1 MEPYRLLFPLGVVYA
16 VAGAALWAAGALGWM
31 PYPAELHRMLMIE
44 GFELSFVAG
53 FLLTAIPGLTHSE
66 KARPA
71 EVAAGLGAL
80 ALFGVLAVAGWTAWA
95 HVAAAATIAVL
106 ATAALR
112 RLARATPPTAAT
124 LPAPVEFVFIALGL
138 CFGLAGTVLL
148 AFEAGGQMLLVGPRF
163 GDRLLSL
170 GMVLSLVLGVGGLL
184 VPTFSGM
191 RDPLEI
197 PLIAR
202 PHERGRRLWFYIPV
216 VAALV
221 AAFVLE
227 WAGRAMAGAM
237 VRALAGSAILLMVWK
252 LPRGPGRRD
261 LSAYAMW
268 SAGILTLIGLW
279 LLVLLPARPMAGLH
293 VLFIGGYGLLT
304 FAIGTR
310 VVVAHGRHGL
320 IAEPRVFGPLAA
332 AFVAGALLLR
342 LSAEY
347 SSGLALILY
356 GWAGAAWTL
365 AWIAWAAGA
374 LPRIVRLNS
383 IPTPHGPRPAHPPV
397 TIGPPRDPRRT

>member
-1 MEPYRLLFPLGVVYA
+1 MEPYRLFFPLGALYA
-16 VAGAALWAAGALGWM
+16 IAGTALWTASAFGWP
-31 PYPAELHRMLMIE
+31 PYPATLHRMLMIE
-44 GFELSFVAG
+44 GFELAFVAG

-80 ALFGVLAVAGWTAWA
+80 ALFGVLAVAGLHTWA
-95 HVAAAATIAVL
+95 HVAAAAVIGVL
-106 ATAALR
+106 VVAALR
-112 RLARATPPTAAT
+112 RLPRATLAP
-124 LPAPVEFVFIALGL
+124 PVEFVFIALGL
-138 CFGLAGTVLL
+138 CFGLAGTVILALDPAGQLL
-148 AFEAGGQMLLVGPRF
+148 PHLPRL

-202 PHERGRRLWFYIPV
+202 PHERGPRFVFY
-216 VAALV
+216 AAVMGGLL
-221 AAFVLE
+221 AAFALE
-227 WAGRAMAGAM
+227 IAQLPLAGAI
-237 VRALAGSAILLMVWK
+237 VRALAGTAILVMVWK
-252 LPRGPGRRD
+252 LPRGPGRGD

-268 SAGILTLIGLW
+268 GAGVMTLLGLW

-320 IAEPRVFGPLAA
+320 TAEPQVFGPLAA

-342 LSAEY
+342 VAAEHF
-347 SSGLALILY
+347 GGIAIHLY
-356 GWAGAAWTL
+356 GWAGGAWTL

-374 LPRIVRLNS
+374 LPRIARLNAT
-383 IPTPHGPRPAHPPV
+383 PTPHGTGPARPPV
-397 TIGPPRDPRRT
+397 TISSDPRDARRT

>member
-1 MEPYRLLFPLGVVYA
+1 MEPYRLFFPLGVIYA
-16 VAGAALWAAGALGWM
+16 IAGAALWVAGALGVL
-31 PYPAELHRMLMIE
+31 PYPAALHRMLMIE

-71 EVAAGLGAL
+71 ETVSALGAL
-80 ALFGVLAVAGWTAWA
+80 ALAGLLGVAGLERWA
-95 HVAAAATIAVL
+95 HAAAAAVIAVL
-106 ATAALR
+106 AVVALR
-112 RLARATPPTAAT
+112 RLPRATLAP
-124 LPAPVEFVFIALGL
+124 PVEFAFIALGL

-148 AFEAGGQMLLVGPRF
+148 ALDPAGQMLPHLPRF

-202 PHERGRRLWFYIPV
+202 PHERGPRLAFYAAV
-216 VAALV
+216 MAALI
-221 AAFVLE
+221 AAFALE
-227 WAGRAMAGAM
+227 IAGLPSAGAI
-237 VRALAGSAILLMVWK
+237 VRALAGSAILMMVWK
-252 LPRGPGRRD
+252 LPRGPGRGD

-268 SAGILTLIGLW
+268 GAGLMTLIGLW
-279 LLVLLPARPMAGLH
+279 LLVLWPARPMAGLH

-310 VVVAHGRHGL
+310 VVVAHGKHGL
-320 IAEPRVFGPLAA
+320 IAEPRVFGPLAV
-332 AFVAGALLLR
+332 AFVACALLLR
-342 LSAEY
+342 IAAE
-347 SSGLALILY
+347 SFGAVALILY

-374 LPRIVRLNS
+374 LPRIVRLNV
-383 IPTPHGPRPAHPPV
+383 IPGPHGPGPAHRPV
-397 TIGPPRDPRRT
+397 NIEAPQGARRG

>member
-1 MEPYRLLFPLGVVYA
+1 MVEPYRLFFPLGVVYA
-16 VAGAALWAAGALGWM
+16 VAGAALWTASAFGWL
-31 PYPAELHRMLMIE
+31 PYPAALHRMLMIE
-44 GFELSFVAG
+44 GFELAFVAG

-71 EVAAGLGAL
+71 EVAAGLGTL
-80 ALFGVLAVAGWTAWA
+80 ALFGVLTVAGLHAWA
-95 HVAAAATIAVL
+95 HAAAAATLLVL
-106 ATAALR
+106 VIAALR
-112 RLARATPPTAAT
+112 RLPKAT
-124 LPAPVEFVFIALGL
+124 LAPPVEFVFIALGL
-138 CFGLAGTVLL
+138 CFGLAGTVVL
-148 AFEAGGQMLLVGPRF
+148 ALDPAGQMLPHLPRF

-202 PHERGRRLWFYIPV
+202 PHERGPRFVFYAAV
-216 VAALV
+216 MVALV
-221 AAFVLE
+221 AAFALE
-227 WAGRAMAGAM
+227 IAGLALAGAL
-237 VRALAGSAILLMVWK
+237 VRALAGTAILLMVWK
-252 LPRGPGRRD
+252 LPRGPGRGD

-268 SAGILTLIGLW
+268 GAGVMTLLGLW
-279 LLVLLPARPMAGLH
+279 LLVIWPARPMAGLH

-320 IAEPRVFGPLAA
+320 TAEPRVFGPLAA
-332 AFVAGALLLR
+332 AFVAAALLLR
-342 LSAEY
+342 IAAEHF
-347 SSGLALILY
+347 GAIALHLY

-374 LPRIVRLNS
+374 LPRIARLNV
-383 IPTPHGPRPAHPPV
+383 IPTPNGPGPAHRSVHIEAPQSA
-397 TIGPPRDPRRT
+397 RRG